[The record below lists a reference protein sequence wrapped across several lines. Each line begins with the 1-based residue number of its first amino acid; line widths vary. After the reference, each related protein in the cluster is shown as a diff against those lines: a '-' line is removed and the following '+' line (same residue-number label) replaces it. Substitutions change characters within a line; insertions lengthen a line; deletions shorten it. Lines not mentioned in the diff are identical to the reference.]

1 MLAHLEPHHIMERT
15 NHITGTYLHILTML
29 LITNLI
35 SLFLLKEVCGV
46 TVDAWAYID
55 LDE

>member
-1 MLAHLEPHHIMERT
+1 MERT